1 MGRIQS
7 RRSLGRA
14 ARIGAATL
22 IVGGTTWLIG
32 QALAGLVVVHV
43 VGSVLHHVV
52 RGMASAG

>member
-7 RRSLGRA
+7 RRPLGRA

-22 IVGGTTWLIG
+22 IVGGTTWLVG

-52 RGMASAG
+52 RGMTSTG